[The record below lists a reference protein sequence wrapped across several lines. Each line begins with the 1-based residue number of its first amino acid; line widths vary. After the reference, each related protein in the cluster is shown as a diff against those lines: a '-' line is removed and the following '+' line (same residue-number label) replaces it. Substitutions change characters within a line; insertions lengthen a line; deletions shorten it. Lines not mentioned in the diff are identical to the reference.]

1 MYFTAMKQECL
12 ARTRVTYHACSSS
25 RKASELQKWGQLL
38 KRTVY
43 NYSLRLFQMVGH
55 EALDEIITPLL
66 EKLTPEK
73 EDVLAGLCEIMKQ
86 NSR

>member
-1 MYFTAMKQECL
+1 
-12 ARTRVTYHACSSS
+12 
-25 RKASELQKWGQLL
+25 
-38 KRTVY
+38 
-43 NYSLRLFQMVGH
+43 MVGH

-86 NSR
+86 NSRFVEGLLTTLSVIV